1 MIDCSKPINY
11 PTIISTS
18 TTYIS
23 RYETKKEHKIVD
35 VPRDI
40 TQINDRFGYVETD
53 EKETDQFHKLQS
65 VCRMYDVVDLETG
78 YVLARVFK
86 RQIKESVKMFA
97 EFKHTG
103 DGKYK
108 AVTWNAEI
116 NSKRRYTQDDPQK
129 ELLDNK
135 EKV

>member
-11 PTIISTS
+11 PTITSTS
-18 TTYIS
+18 TTYIN
-23 RYETKKEHKIVD
+23 RYETKKEHKTVD

-86 RQIKESVKMFA
+86 RQIKESAKMFE
-97 EFKHTG
+97 EFKHIG

-116 NSKRRYTQDDPQK
+116 NSKRRYTQD
-129 ELLDNK
+129 ESH
-135 EKV
+135 

>member
-11 PTIISTS
+11 PQVIRTNITYANYKQVKEDVIVNRPRQIIEAS
-18 TTYIS
+18 
-23 RYETKKEHKIVD
+23 
-35 VPRDI
+35 P
-40 TQINDRFGYVETD
+40 RFGYVETD

-65 VCRMYDVVDLETG
+65 VCRMYDVIDLETG

-86 RQIKESVKMFA
+86 RQIKEAAKMLA
-97 EFKHTG
+97 EFKHIG

-108 AVTWNAEI
+108 SVTWDAEI
-116 NSKRRYTQDDPQK
+116 TSKRRYTQDDPQK
-129 ELLDNK
+129 EVLDNK